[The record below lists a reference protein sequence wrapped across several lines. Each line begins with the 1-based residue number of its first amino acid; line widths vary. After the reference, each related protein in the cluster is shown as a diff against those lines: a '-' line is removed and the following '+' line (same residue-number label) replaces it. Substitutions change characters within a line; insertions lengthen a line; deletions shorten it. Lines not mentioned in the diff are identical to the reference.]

1 VAGKKSKGSLACQK
15 LLGYTLKIARWT
27 LMGYTL
33 KLQRVHAI
41 DQNSKKKLLYC
52 LTYAA
57 YNIMSHLQGKH
68 LPRHSPV
75 G

>member
-41 DQNSKKKLLYC
+41 DQNRQTSSTSQSSGIVSVSTSVWL
-52 LTYAA
+52 
-57 YNIMSHLQGKH
+57 NE
-68 LPRHSPV
+68 
-75 G
+75 